1 MPSPLPGVAVII
13 PCYNAGRTL
22 SETLESAIGQPGL
35 TELVVVDDGSS
46 DDSAE
51 IARRYLPADHV
62 IEGPNR
68 GVSAAR
74 NRGIAETSSEWLL
87 FLDADDLLTPGT
99 IERRLAVAGEADVV
113 ACDYQEFGTDE
124 QGAAMPSQA
133 RGIDWP
139 ALRQDAERAIA
150 SHVWVTTGALLYRR
164 HLVEAIGGFRPDL
177 PVTQDARFM
186 FDAAFHGARF
196 VPSPHIGARY
206 RITAQSLSRREPVQF
221 WRDVLRNGRQ
231 IEALWRERGTLTSD
245 RIATLCDL
253 YDNAGRGLL
262 RCRDQGFFEAS
273 AASRTLG
280 LRQSR
285 HTRIATPLARL
296 LGLRAAYGLLS
307 MMGRP

>member
-1 MPSPLPGVAVII
+1 MPPLPGVAVVI
-13 PCYNAGRTL
+13 PCYNASRTL
-22 SETLESAIGQPGL
+22 AQTLESVIDQLGL
-35 TELVVVDDGSS
+35 AELVVVDDGSS
-46 DDSAE
+46 DGSAG
-51 IARRYLPADHV
+51 IARLYLPADRV

-99 IERRLAVAGEADVV
+99 IERRIAVAEEADVV
-113 ACDYQEFGTDE
+113 ACDYQDLSTDE
-124 QGAAMPSQA
+124 RGTPTLSQA

-150 SHVWVTTGALLYRR
+150 SHVWITTGALLYRR
-164 HLVEAIGGFRPDL
+164 RLVEAIGGFRPDL
-177 PVTQDARFM
+177 PVIQDARFM

-196 VPSPHIGARY
+196 VPSAHIGARY
-206 RITAQSLSRREPVQF
+206 RITAQSLSRREPVRF

-231 IEALWRERGTLTSD
+231 IEALWRERGTLTAD

-296 LGLRAAYGLLS
+296 LGLRAAHGLLS

>member
-1 MPSPLPGVAVII
+1 MPPLPGVAVVI
-13 PCYNAGRTL
+13 PCYNASRTL
-22 SETLESAIGQPGL
+22 AQTLESVIDQPGL
-35 TELVVVDDGSS
+35 AELVVVDDGSS
-46 DDSAE
+46 DGSAG
-51 IARRYLPADHV
+51 IARLYLPADRV

-99 IERRLAVAGEADVV
+99 IERRIAVAEEADVV
-113 ACDYQEFGTDE
+113 ACDYQDLSTDE
-124 QGAAMPSQA
+124 RGTPTLSQA

-150 SHVWVTTGALLYRR
+150 SHVWITTGALLYRR
-164 HLVEAIGGFRPDL
+164 RLVEAIGGFRPDL
-177 PVTQDARFM
+177 PVIQDARFM

-196 VPSPHIGARY
+196 VPSAHIGARY
-206 RITAQSLSRREPVQF
+206 RITAQSLSRREPVRF

-231 IEALWRERGTLTSD
+231 IEALWRERGTLTPD

-296 LGLRAAYGLLS
+296 LGLRAAHGLLS

>member
-1 MPSPLPGVAVII
+1 MPPPPGVAVVI

-22 SETLESAIGQPGL
+22 AQTLESAIDQPGL
-35 TELVVVDDGSS
+35 AELVVVDDGSS
-46 DDSAE
+46 DGSAE
-51 IARRYLPADHV
+51 IARRYLPADRV

-99 IERRLAVAGEADVV
+99 IERRLAVAEEADVV
-113 ACDYQEFGTDE
+113 ACDYQDLSTDE
-124 QGAAMPSQA
+124 QDTATLSQA

-150 SHVWVTTGALLYRR
+150 SHVWITTGALLYRR
-164 HLVEAIGGFRPDL
+164 RLVEAIGGFRPDL
-177 PVTQDARFM
+177 PVIQDARFM

-196 VPSPHIGARY
+196 VPSAHIGARY
-206 RITAQSLSRREPVQF
+206 RITAQSLSRRQPVQF

-245 RIATLCDL
+245 RIDTLCDL

-273 AASRTLG
+273 AAGRTLG

-296 LGLRAAYGLLS
+296 LGLRAAHGLLS

>member
-1 MPSPLPGVAVII
+1 MPPFLPGVAVVI
-13 PCYNAGRTL
+13 PCYNAGLTL
-22 SETLESAIGQPGL
+22 AQTLESAIGQPGL
-35 TELVVVDDGSS
+35 AELVVIDDGST
-46 DDSAE
+46 DGSAE
-51 IARRYLPADHV
+51 IARRYLPADRV

-99 IERRLAVAGEADVV
+99 LERRLAVAEEADAV
-113 ACDYQEFGTDE
+113 ACDYQEFSTDE
-124 QGAAMPSQA
+124 QGTATLSQA

-150 SHVWVTTGALLYRR
+150 SHVWITTGALLYRR
-164 HLVEAIGGFRPDL
+164 RLVEAIGGFRPDL
-177 PVTQDARFM
+177 PVIQDARFM

-196 VPSPHIGARY
+196 VPSAHIGARY
-206 RITAQSLSRREPVQF
+206 RITAQSLSRREPVRF

-231 IEALWRERGTLTSD
+231 IEALWREHGTLTSD

-296 LGLRAAYGLLS
+296 LGLRAAHGLLS

>member
-1 MPSPLPGVAVII
+1 MPPLPGVAVVV
-13 PCYNAGRTL
+13 PCYNASRTL
-22 SETLESAIGQPGL
+22 AQTLESVIDQPGL
-35 TELVVVDDGSS
+35 AELVVVDDGSS
-46 DDSAE
+46 DGSAG
-51 IARRYLPADHV
+51 IARLYLPADRV

-99 IERRLAVAGEADVV
+99 IERRIAVAEEADVV
-113 ACDYQEFGTDE
+113 ACDYQDLSTDE
-124 QGAAMPSQA
+124 RGTPTLSQA

-150 SHVWVTTGALLYRR
+150 SHVWITTGALLYRR
-164 HLVEAIGGFRPDL
+164 RLVEAIGGFRPDL
-177 PVTQDARFM
+177 PVIQDARFM

-196 VPSPHIGARY
+196 VPSAHIGARY
-206 RITAQSLSRREPVQF
+206 RITAQSLSRREPVRF

-231 IEALWRERGTLTSD
+231 IEALWRERGTLTAD

-296 LGLRAAYGLLS
+296 LGLRAAHGLLS